1 MRAPS
6 RTPLV
11 AILLTALAVGLA
23 GCGGGDDQ
31 AGGQDGGDPAASG
44 NVVEVMGTDALA
56 FDPEELTATAGEI
69 TVELTSGEA
78 VLHTFVIDEQDEF
91 VVEAAAGA
99 TATGTIELEPGE
111 YIFYCDVPGHREAGM
126 EGTLT
131 VVDG

>member
-1 MRAPS
+1 M
-6 RTPLV
+6 V
-11 AILLTALAVGLA
+11 AVLLTAAALALA

-31 AGGQDGGDPAASG
+31 AGGQDGGDAAAAG
-44 NVVEVMGTDALA
+44 DVVEVMGTDALA

-69 TVELTSGEA
+69 TVELTSGEG
-78 VLHTFVIDEQDEF
+78 VLHTFVIDEKDEL

-111 YIFYCDVPGHREAGM
+111 YTFYCDVPGHRQAGM